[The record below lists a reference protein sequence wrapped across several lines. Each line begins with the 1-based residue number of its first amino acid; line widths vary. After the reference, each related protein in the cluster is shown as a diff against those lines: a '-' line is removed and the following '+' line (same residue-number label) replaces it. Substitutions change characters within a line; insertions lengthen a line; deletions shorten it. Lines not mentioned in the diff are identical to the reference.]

1 MKKIQLSIAEPCQEN
16 WHAMTPTQQGRFCN
30 ACAKQVIDFTAMSD
44 SEIIQY
50 FTRAKN
56 ENVCGRTYTDQLDR
70 TLVPSPKKKKYW
82 YLQYAIAF
90 FLFFCKTN
98 KAKSQHRLGGLTT
111 LVPRPRP
118 DFILDALHQKNGPK
132 QVVSGL
138 VKDEAGQAI
147 PFASV
152 KLLNDVTGVSA
163 DEKGNFSLTISAADS
178 MIEISALGYE
188 TKQLTVRDTW
198 NKEVVL
204 TKKMLELKEVV
215 VKNEIG
221 YHGKM
226 YIAGGISV
234 SACKTT
240 KRNLLKDT
248 LLNRAGVSN
257 NSVKIFPDPV
267 TRGSMFTVALT
278 LKHTGMHTLRL
289 RDASGKLLLQQQFNA
304 VTKQSQESV
313 QARPAW
319 SAGTYYLQVI
329 DEKGKQVA
337 AAGLMIQ

>member
-16 WHAMTPTQQGRFCN
+16 WDNMTPTQQGRFCN

-44 SEIIQY
+44 SDIIQY

-70 TLVPSPKKKKYW
+70 TLVPTPKKKKYW

-118 DFILDALHQKNGPK
+118 NDMLDALHQRNGQK
-132 QVVSGL
+132 QIVSGL

-188 TKQLTVRDTW
+188 TTHLTVRDNQHQAIVL
-198 NKEVVL
+198 NKKIL
-204 TKKMLELKEVV
+204 DLKEVV
-215 VKNEIG
+215 VTNQICWNRR
-221 YHGKM
+221 M
-226 YIAGGISV
+226 YMAGGISV
-234 SACKTT
+234 ASDKIV

-248 LLNRAGVSN
+248 LLNWAGVSN
-257 NSVKIFPDPV
+257 NSVKIFPGPV
-267 TRGSMFTVALT
+267 TRGSVFTVALT
-278 LKHTGMHTLRL
+278 LKHTGIHTLRL
-289 RDASGKLLLQQQFNA
+289 TDASGKLLLQQQFNA

-313 QARPAW
+313 QAKHTW
-319 SAGTYYLQVI
+319 SAGIYYLQVI

-337 AAGLMIQ
+337 AASLMIQ